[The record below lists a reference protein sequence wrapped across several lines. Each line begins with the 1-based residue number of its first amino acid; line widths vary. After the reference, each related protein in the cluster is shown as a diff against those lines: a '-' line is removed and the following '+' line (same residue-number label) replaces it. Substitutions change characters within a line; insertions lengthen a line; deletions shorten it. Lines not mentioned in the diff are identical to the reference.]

1 MAVKFFGRKNA
12 PFLAIFV
19 GVTGAG
25 GRIGGVGCTLV
36 GNVSKEKGTKILVH
50 FSHSLIRNVL
60 PSRNSLFLRVVFSQ
74 EKCSVLIFHHS

>member
-25 GRIGGVGCTLV
+25 GRIGGVAWTLV

-60 PSRNSLFLRVVFSQ
+60 HLGIPYS
-74 EKCSVLIFHHS
+74 

>member
-50 FSHSLIRNVL
+50 FSHSLIKVL
-60 PSRNSLFLRVVFSQ
+60 FILVCRIFSVDRPTKFDSKVVTQ
-74 EKCSVLIFHHS
+74 AL